1 MNVSNEKQA
10 VGGTSSGQVV
20 AQYTQFLLR
29 SGLLIALILLFIIL
43 SLIAPNFLS
52 ERNILNVLRAVAFN
66 GIIACGMTFII
77 ISGDIDVSVG
87 AAIAWSSS
95 LLGVL
100 AIQNGWN
107 LEIAIIFVLIQGIL
121 IHTIAGAI
129 RVRWGVPA
137 FVVTLALFISLRGA
151 ARLIT
156 NAYPITPFPD
166 YFSFIGGGF
175 LFGGLPFLERG
186 IPVPVLIMMLA
197 FIVFFFISTRT
208 VFGRS
213 VYSVGGNEEAARLSG
228 IPVGRTRI
236 AIFAIMGLLSAACGV
251 LISSRIMSGASNI
264 AEGLEFE
271 VIAAVII
278 GGTSLSGGQ
287 GSIWG
292 TFLGVLFIGLLS
304 NGMVLLGIPSFVQ
317 EVMRGFI
324 ILFAV
329 LISIWQTS
337 LQQKVN
343 KRQEMGAK

>member
-1 MNVSNEKQA
+1 MSISDEH
-10 VGGTSSGQVV
+10 SSAAPSSQGVPALS
-20 AQYTQFLLR
+20 AQLVLR
-29 SGLLIALILLFIIL
+29 SGLLIAVVLLFIIL

-66 GIIACGMTFII
+66 GIIACGMTLVI

-100 AIQNGWN
+100 AIENGWN
-107 LEIAIIFVLIQGIL
+107 LEVAIVFVLIQGIL
-121 IHTIAGAI
+121 IHATAGAI

-137 FVVTLALFISLRGA
+137 FVVTLAMFISLRGA

-166 YFSFIGGGF
+166 YFSFLGGGF
-175 LFGGLPFLERG
+175 ILEGLPFLERG
-186 IPVPVLIMMLA
+186 IPVPVVIMLLA
-197 FIVFFFISTRT
+197 FVLFYFISRQT

-236 AIFAIMGLLSAACGV
+236 TIFAIMGLLAAICGV

-287 GSIWG
+287 GSIAG

-329 LISIWQTS
+329 LISIWQSS
-337 LQQKVN
+337 LQKQVN
-343 KRQEMGAK
+343 KR